1 MKRIIPKIVLIDIR
15 ENRISYFWGYLVHSF
30 IKHLSCFRFFCL
42 FNYSIFW
49 IDDVYF
55 RNNFYY
61 WPYMGNDVWLETKEM
76 VVVVVKTVIKLTILT
91 LVVLELLALMTH
103 LDVILATI
111 SASITAII
119 PSVILFFAIIYLIT
133 LFFR

>member
-1 MKRIIPKIVLIDIR
+1 
-15 ENRISYFWGYLVHSF
+15 
-30 IKHLSCFRFFCL
+30 
-42 FNYSIFW
+42 
-49 IDDVYF
+49 
-55 RNNFYY
+55 
-61 WPYMGNDVWLETKEM
+61 MGNDVWLETKEM

-103 LDVILATI
+103 LDVILATN

>member
-1 MKRIIPKIVLIDIR
+1 
-15 ENRISYFWGYLVHSF
+15 
-30 IKHLSCFRFFCL
+30 
-42 FNYSIFW
+42 
-49 IDDVYF
+49 
-55 RNNFYY
+55 
-61 WPYMGNDVWLETKEM
+61 MGNDVWLETKEM
-76 VVVVVKTVIKLTILT
+76 VVVVKTVIKLTILT